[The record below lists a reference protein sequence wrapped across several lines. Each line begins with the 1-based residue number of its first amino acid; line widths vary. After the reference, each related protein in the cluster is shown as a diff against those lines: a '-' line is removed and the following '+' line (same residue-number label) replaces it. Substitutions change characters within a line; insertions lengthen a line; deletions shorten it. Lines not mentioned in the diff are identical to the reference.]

1 MREPLEEVGGFAREE
16 AREIDGVDLW
26 DNELE
31 AAQEGGVVVEAH
43 TLVVFVP
50 YCEFVHKK
58 SE

>member
-26 DNELE
+26 DDELE

-50 YCEFVHKK
+50 HCEFVHKK
-58 SE
+58 PE